1 MNNNDLVAK
10 LWKMC
15 DNLRDAGVS
24 YQNYVN
30 ELASLLFLKMT
41 QATGQEQELL
51 PDNMRW
57 GDLKSK
63 IGQEQLQFY
72 REMLVKLGADK
83 HAIVRA
89 IFQNVNT
96 TITNAGQLTELVTTM
111 DSLDWYNSSDTG
123 QSENKSRD
131 DFGDMYE
138 GLLQKNAN
146 ETKSGA
152 GQYFTPRP
160 LIETMVRLLQP
171 QPREIIQDPAAG
183 TAGFL
188 IEADKY
194 IKSQT
199 NDLDDLADDDVEFQI
214 KRAFIGL
221 ELVPETRRLALM
233 NCLLHDIE
241 GPALADMSQ
250 NESDSV
256 KQGNSEGEDVEGDIG
271 LEKESDNEE
280 QESASK
286 DKSTGDSTHIGGAIR
301 LGNSLGSDGET
312 LPKANV
318 ILTNPPFGSAS
329 SSNITRTFVH
339 PTSNKQLC
347 FMQHIYNGL
356 EPGGRAAVVV
366 PDNVLFEAG
375 VGTDIRR
382 DLMHK
387 CNLHTILRLPTG
399 IFYAAGVKTNVLFF
413 QKGTPQNPN
422 QDTDCT
428 TDTWVYDLR
437 TNMQTFGKRS
447 PFTHKYLE
455 SFEVVYG
462 DDPNG
467 QSERE
472 EGVYN
477 ILGCT
482 TQEIAQSTEDKAENN
497 KSENNKANLEN
508 ARWRKFSRDDI
519 RDKGDSLDISWLKD
533 NSITDAANLPQPEVL
548 ATEAMTELTE
558 ALREMNQLM
567 QDLGAIEQAE
577 GQVALLAEEFGL
589 QKKVIEG
596 QG

>member
-1 MNNNDLVAK
+1 MNNTDLVNK
-10 LWKMC
+10 LWKLC
-15 DNLRDAGVS
+15 DNLRDGGVS

-30 ELASLLFLKMT
+30 ELASLLFLKMCEE
-41 QATGQEQELL
+41 TGQEEDLL
-51 PDNMRW
+51 PEGFRW
-57 GDLKSK
+57 SDLKSK
-63 IGQEQLQFY
+63 LGQEQHQFY
-72 REMLVKLGADK
+72 RNLLVQLGADE

-96 TITNAGQLTELVTTM
+96 TITQPAQLNELITSM
-111 DSLDWYNSSDTG
+111 DKLQWIDDQGDGTSSKT
-123 QSENKSRD
+123 RD

-152 GQYFTPRP
+152 GQYFTPRA
-160 LIETMVRLLQP
+160 LINTIVKLIKP
-171 QPREIIQDPAAG
+171 QPREVIQDPAAG

-194 IKSQT
+194 IKSKT
-199 NDLDDLADDDVEFQI
+199 NDLNDLDDDDQHFQMT
-214 KRAFIGL
+214 KAFVGL
-221 ELVPETRRLALM
+221 ELVPGTRRLALM

-241 GPALADMSQ
+241 GDE
-250 NESDSV
+250 NE
-256 KQGNSEGEDVEGDIG
+256 
-271 LEKESDNEE
+271 
-280 QESASK
+280 
-286 DKSTGDSTHIGGAIR
+286 GAIR
-301 LGNSLGSDGET
+301 EGNTLGAAGEN
-312 LPKANV
+312 LPKADV
-318 ILTNPPFGSAS
+318 VLTNPPFGSAAGT
-329 SSNITRTFVH
+329 NITRTFVH

-347 FMQHIYNGL
+347 FMQHIVEAL
-356 EPGGRAAVVV
+356 EPGGRAAVVI

-382 DLMHK
+382 DLMDK

-413 QKGTPQNPN
+413 QKGTPDNPN
-422 QDTDCT
+422 QDKDCT

-455 SFEVVYG
+455 SFEAVYG
-462 DDPNG
+462 DDANG
-467 QSERE
+467 QSQRS

-482 TQEIAQSTEDKAENN
+482 TEITDEEQTIEQG
-497 KSENNKANLEN
+497 
-508 ARWRKFSRDDI
+508 RWRKFTRDYI
-519 RDKGDSLDISWLKD
+519 RDKGDSLDITWLKD
-533 NSITDAANLPQPEVL
+533 NSITDAANLPEPDVL

-567 QDLGAIEQAE
+567 IELGATEQAE

-589 QKKVIEG
+589 EKKIVKGAE
-596 QG
+596 

>member
-10 LWKMC
+10 LWNMC
-15 DNLRDAGVS
+15 NTLKDAGVS

-30 ELASLLFLKMT
+30 ELASLLFLKMSEE
-41 QATGQEQELL
+41 TGQEEDYL
-51 PDNMRW
+51 PRDMRW
-57 GDLKSK
+57 ADLKSK
-63 IGQEQLQFY
+63 IGLEQLQFY
-72 REMLVKLGADK
+72 RNMLVQLGNDE

-96 TITNAGQLTELVTTM
+96 TITNAGQLTELVSTM
-111 DSLDWYNSSDTG
+111 DKLDWYESGTA
-123 QSENKSRD
+123 KSRD

-160 LIETMVRLLQP
+160 LISTMVKLLKP

-199 NDLDDLADDDVEFQI
+199 NDLDDLDDLGQEFQM
-214 KRAFIGL
+214 KSAFVGL

-241 GPALADMSQ
+241 GKAD
-250 NESDSV
+250 V
-256 KQGNSEGEDVEGDIG
+256 
-271 LEKESDNEE
+271 
-280 QESASK
+280 
-286 DKSTGDSTHIGGAIR
+286 GGAIR
-301 LGNSLGSDGET
+301 LGNSLGNDGET

-329 SSNITRTFVH
+329 STNITRTFVY

-347 FMQHIYNGL
+347 FMQHIYNSL
-356 EPGGRAAVVV
+356 EPGGRTAVVI
-366 PDNVLFEAG
+366 PDNVLFESG
-375 VGTDIRR
+375 VGTRIRT
-382 DLMHK
+382 DFMDK

-413 QKGTPQNPN
+413 QKGTPQNPI
-422 QDTDCT
+422 QDKGCT

-447 PFTHKYLE
+447 PFTNKYLE
-455 SFEVVYG
+455 SFEQAYG
-462 DDPNG
+462 DDANG
-467 QSERE
+467 QSPRE
-472 EGVYN
+472 EGIFN

-482 TQEIAQSTEDKAENN
+482 TEVDTEAEDK
-497 KSENNKANLEN
+497 LEN
-508 ARWRKFSRDDI
+508 ARWRKFSREFI
-519 RDKGDSLDISWLKD
+519 KEKGDSLDISWLKD
-533 NSITDAANLPQPEVL
+533 NSVTDAANLPAPEVL

-567 QDLGAIEQAE
+567 IDLGAIEEAE
-577 GQVALLAEEFGL
+577 GQVTLLAEEFGL
-589 QKKVIEG
+589 EKKVVEG
-596 QG
+596 DS

>member
-15 DNLRDAGVS
+15 DNLRDGGVS

-30 ELASLLFLKMT
+30 ELATLLFLKMT
-41 QATGQEQELL
+41 EQTGQEADLL
-51 PDNMRW
+51 PQGMRW
-57 GDLKSK
+57 GDLKGK
-63 IGQEQLQFY
+63 IGLDQLQFY
-72 REMLVKLGADK
+72 RNMLVQLGNDE

-96 TITNAGQLTELVTTM
+96 TITNAGQLTELVSTM
-111 DSLDWYNSSDTG
+111 DGLDWFESG
-123 QSENKSRD
+123 VEGKVVKSRD

-160 LIETMVRLLQP
+160 LISTMVKLLNP

-199 NDLDDLADDDVEFQI
+199 NDLDDLDDNGQEFQM
-214 KRAFIGL
+214 KSAFVGL

-241 GPALADMSQ
+241 GKAD
-250 NESDSV
+250 V
-256 KQGNSEGEDVEGDIG
+256 
-271 LEKESDNEE
+271 
-280 QESASK
+280 
-286 DKSTGDSTHIGGAIR
+286 GGAIR
-301 LGNSLGSDGET
+301 LGNSLGNDGEN
-312 LPKANV
+312 LPKADV
-318 ILTNPPFGSAS
+318 ILTNPPFGSAAS
-329 SSNITRTFVH
+329 TNITRTFVY

-347 FMQHIYNGL
+347 FMQHIYNSL
-356 EPGGRAAVVV
+356 EPGGRAAVVI

-375 VGTDIRR
+375 VGTSTRR
-382 DLMHK
+382 DLMDK

-422 QDTDCT
+422 QDKGCT

-455 SFEVVYG
+455 SFEEAYG
-462 DDPNG
+462 DDANG
-467 QSERE
+467 QSSRE
-472 EGVYN
+472 EGVYD

-482 TQEIAQSTEDKAENN
+482 TEVDVDAEQTV
-497 KSENNKANLEN
+497 EN
-508 ARWRKFSRDDI
+508 ARWRNYSRQFI
-519 RDKGDSLDISWLKD
+519 KDKGDSLDITWLKD
-533 NSITDAANLPQPEVL
+533 NSITDAANLPPPEEL

-567 QDLGAIEQAE
+567 IDLGAIDEAE
-577 GQVALLAEEFGL
+577 GQVMLLAEEFGL
-589 QKKVIEG
+589 EKKVVEVG
-596 QG
+596 E